1 MKPKPILTVT
11 ALFALSLFLAAP
23 ASAAD
28 FACIQVITF
37 AQNPDTGDWE
47 TFPTPCDVPE
57 GWRISTSRPDSEADR
72 DRAGAGDDPEI
83 APISEPGVIAPP
95 PETDSDGATAGE
107 GDGMICAQVV
117 TYGRNPDTGAWVAFP
132 TPCDVPEGW
141 DASSTAPEDY
151 TPIAPPDDPGE
162 AISASDPFG
171 LADDPVA
178 ADLLADGAVR
188 LTARETALEPGD
200 RLTVGAS
207 VGWELVDLYDAY
219 VVLQSPDGTLSY
231 VIGGA
236 PAADPRA
243 DRAGTLSRFRS
254 MPHRSG
260 APAPGADA
268 RLTRIPTPFRLAS
281 DAAAM
286 GGPILDTLLF
296 PGTPAGSYRVWLIL
310 TPPGESPFQ
319 TDAWAGAGAINVT
332 IGVPAD

>member
-1 MKPKPILTVT
+1 MKPQPILTVT
-11 ALFALSLFLAAP
+11 ALLALSLFLVAP
-23 ASAAD
+23 APAAD
-28 FACIQVITF
+28 MACIQVITF

-57 GWRISTSRPDSEADR
+57 GWRISTSRPDSEADA
-72 DRAGAGDDPEI
+72 DRAGNDDDPEI
-83 APISEPGVIAPP
+83 PPISEPGVIAPP
-95 PETDSDGATAGE
+95 PETDSDGGTAGE

-141 DASSTAPEDY
+141 DASTTAPEDY
-151 TPIAPPDDPGE
+151 TPIGSPDDPGE
-162 AISASDPFG
+162 TISASDPFG
-171 LADDPVA
+171 LAEDPAA

-200 RLTVGAS
+200 RLALGVS

-219 VVLQSPDGTLSY
+219 AVIQSPDGTLSY
-231 VIGGA
+231 IVDGT

-243 DRAGTLSRFRS
+243 TRAGGLSRFRS
-254 MPHRSG
+254 PTLRSG
-260 APAPGADA
+260 APAPGNDA
-268 RLTRIPTPFRLAS
+268 RLTRIPTPFRLAA
-281 DAAAM
+281 DAAAIS
-286 GGPILDTLLF
+286 GPILDTLLF
-296 PGTPAGSYRVWLIL
+296 PGTPAGAYKVWFIL

-319 TDAWAGAGAINVT
+319 TDAWISAGAIDVT